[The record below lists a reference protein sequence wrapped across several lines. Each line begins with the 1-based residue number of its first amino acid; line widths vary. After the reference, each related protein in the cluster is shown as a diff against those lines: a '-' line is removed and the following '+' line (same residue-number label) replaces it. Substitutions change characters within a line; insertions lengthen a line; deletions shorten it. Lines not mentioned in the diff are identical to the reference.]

1 MPGML
6 LLFCVA
12 ASTSFL
18 HATVCAYKEEGSAL
32 STSQI
37 LVEMGPNCRATL
49 NCFLYFSLALQVR
62 ELVLSSVNNLLLA
75 KAPMVKSGWRPLLA
89 VFAIAAALENE
100 EALSQQAYNC
110 VHRLVQSHF
119 VLLVHDFRHLVA
131 CLLAFVRGPYTEVA
145 LGALNLLH
153 HCAANLAKEGF
164 VPELSTHTAP
174 ASLSSSSSQ
183 GASNDSA
190 TGAAAGT
197 AAAALLPPLS
207 PSSLMVR
214 SDSAASATS
223 SLSTIVDATSPLV
236 HQGRGRGEGR
246 EKGVA
251 RPKKGRRFSV
261 SPPPWARRAIRADL
275 KRLRRICRRQ
285 RSKANDS
292 KIEFFQSS
300 RDEKGDDEEVEE
312 RVDGKEEKNGE
323 AAKEEEEEQEEVN
336 DEEEN
341 NENDDGSDDEN
352 NNDGDDDDSDESSDI
367 DDFNDMPF
375 DWGGNAWPSAS
386 EQAECPHLSL
396 WWSILVGLAHQIV
409 DERLTVRRLFLFYM

>member
-1 MPGML
+1 
-6 LLFCVA
+6 
-12 ASTSFL
+12 
-18 HATVCAYKEEGSAL
+18 
-32 STSQI
+32 
-37 LVEMGPNCRATL
+37 
-49 NCFLYFSLALQVR
+49 
-62 ELVLSSVNNLLLA
+62 VLSSVNNLLLA

-164 VPELSTHTAP
+164 VPELS
-174 ASLSSSSSQ
+174 SSANPGSSQ
-183 GASNDSA
+183 GTPSDSSSNS
-190 TGAAAGT
+190 
-197 AAAALLPPLS
+197 LLPPMS

-236 HQGRGRGEGR
+236 QQGERGTGQGRSEGGGKS
-246 EKGVA
+246 E
-251 RPKKGRRFSV
+251 KKGRRFSV
-261 SPPPWARRAIRADL
+261 SPPPWARRAIKADL
-275 KRLRRICRRQ
+275 KRLRRMRRQ
-285 RSKANDS
+285 QRLQANAGL
-292 KIEFFQSS
+292 FQLSS
-300 RDEKGDDEEVEE
+300 SSSPGADGDKERGDDEEENEE
-312 RVDGKEEKNGE
+312 ELVD
-323 AAKEEEEEQEEVN
+323 EEEENGGDGGTEDAVEETENEEDKEEV
-336 DEEEN
+336 DKGAGSMDGEVEEETKDTERDKN
-341 NENDDGSDDEN
+341 SDSDDS
-352 NNDGDDDDSDESSDI
+352 DDDDDESEVSD
-367 DDFNDMPF
+367 DAPF

-386 EQAECPHLSL
+386 EQAACPHLAL

-409 DERLTVRRLFLFYM
+409 DERLTV